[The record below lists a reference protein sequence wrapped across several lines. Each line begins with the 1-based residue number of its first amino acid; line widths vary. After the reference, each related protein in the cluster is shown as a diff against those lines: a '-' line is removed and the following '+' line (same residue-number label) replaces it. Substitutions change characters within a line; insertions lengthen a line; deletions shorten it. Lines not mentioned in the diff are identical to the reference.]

1 MKVCPFCSAEI
12 PAQAAICPS
21 CGRDLAA
28 AAQDAAAQ
36 LRKVGFPAWKSLLW
50 VAGYI
55 LLAIV
60 VRASIYYF
68 GYRAGFG
75 RWTLFVA
82 AAATL
87 AILGYGAF
95 RAQRQQLS
103 AVKWVLLLYA
113 GYVVLMDWMTSTAG
127 VP

>member
-50 VAGYI
+50 VVGYI
-55 LLAIV
+55 LLAIL
-60 VRASIYYF
+60 VRGFILYF
-68 GYRAGFG
+68 FSRAGLG
-75 RWTLFVA
+75 AWALFVA

-103 AVKWVLLLYA
+103 AVKWVLLVYA
-113 GYVVLMDWMTSTAG
+113 GYSVLMDWITSTAG